1 MSYDKMVSCTRAA
14 SSKTTAHGERG
25 AVVFSDLIV
34 LYLFLGGAA
43 AGSFAVLSAID
54 LYEALFK
61 GGRERFPRA
70 RPARRTR
77 RAYPALQRRVM
88 TTGYAMAFVMLV
100 VGMLCLL
107 ADLGRPEEFYL
118 LFLRPTGS
126 FVSIGTF
133 ALALLTAC
141 VALALAE
148 SALVLGP
155 AWRRT
160 SLIAKALGAVAA
172 VAVMVY
178 TGLLLDNVVAVDLW
192 QSWLLPVLFLLSALS
207 CGCAVV
213 LLSAGF
219 CEGCSGELAWVRRL
233 PAVDAGV
240 IVLEAIA
247 ALALAATV
255 NAASADRPF
264 DALLTGDQA
273 CAFWFGFVGC
283 GILAPL
289 AVEASALFARHGR
302 RPFVFAVM
310 AALVLVGG
318 FSLRSVLVHAGVQ
331 TAV

>member
-1 MSYDKMVSCTRAA
+1 MSHDKMVSCVRVVN
-14 SSKTTAHGERG
+14 SKTMAHGERG

-43 AGSFAVLSAID
+43 AGSFAVLSVID

-70 RPARRTR
+70 RPARRAR

-88 TTGYAMAFVMLV
+88 TTGYAMAFVMLA

-133 ALALLTAC
+133 ALALLATCLAI
-141 VALALAE
+141 ALAE
-148 SALVLGP
+148 SVLTLGP
-155 AWRRT
+155 AWRNV
-160 SLIAKALGAVAA
+160 SMIAKAVGVVVAV
-172 VAVMVY
+172 VVMVY
-178 TGLLLDNVVAVDLW
+178 TGLLLENVVAVDLW

-213 LLSAGF
+213 LLSASF
-219 CEGCSGELAWVRRL
+219 CDGCSGGLTWVRSL
-233 PAVDAGV
+233 PVVDAGV

-247 ALALAATV
+247 ALAFVATV
-255 NAASADRPF
+255 NAASAARPF

-273 CAFWFGFVGC
+273 YAFWFGFVGC

-289 AVEASALFARHGR
+289 AVETSALFVR
-302 RPFVFAVM
+302 RSHRPSVVVAMAVV
-310 AALVLVGG
+310 VLIGG